1 MVNGGYWTQL
11 RRYEMPVGIDGSLSH
26 MLRGVPLSFFWS
38 QSFPL
43 GFHISLLISFLS
55 PTKRGEALPFCI
67 FACFCPPLETS
78 LALEP
83 ELSWGNWCVRFFSY
97 FYTSLQLSVGQNWRP
112 PLPFTC
118 FLLLAGEEDV
128 ESKVR
133 CKMLK
138 QWLSWMG
145 SGDTFR
151 GTWSA
156 VVLSPSTLSRGW
168 LQWFWFFKWAYFGVG
183 LAFGDPD

>member
-11 RRYEMPVGIDGSLSH
+11 RRYETPVGIDGSLSH

-67 FACFCPPLETS
+67 FACFCPAWKPTLPWSQSCHEEIDASVSFHTFILPS
-78 LALEP
+78 
-83 ELSWGNWCVRFFSY
+83 NH
-97 FYTSLQLSVGQNWRP
+97 QLVKIDA

-145 SGDTFR
+145 SGDTFC

-156 VVLSPSTLSRGW
+156 VVLSPSTLSRRW
-168 LQWFWFFKWAYFGVG
+168 LQWFWFLKSAYFGEG
-183 LAFGDPD
+183 LAFGHPD